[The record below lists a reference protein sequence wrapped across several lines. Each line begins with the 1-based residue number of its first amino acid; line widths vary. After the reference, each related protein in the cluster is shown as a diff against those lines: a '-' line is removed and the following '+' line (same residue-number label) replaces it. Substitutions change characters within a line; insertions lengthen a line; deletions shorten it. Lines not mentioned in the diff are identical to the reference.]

1 MNKTKIPSI
10 STEQMRKVDDLMINK
25 YGIELIQMME
35 NAGANLAKLTINL
48 MDNNFEIPNPKNV
61 IVACGLG
68 NNGGGGMVAARH
80 LSNHGFNIT
89 VVLTG
94 AEAKLKSIP
103 LKQWNILKKLPV
115 RMIIANSSD
124 TLGVFNDTDLIIDA
138 IIGYGMHGEL
148 KGIPAHVIHEILNSQ
163 NQNVLSLDAPSGL
176 NTTTGDFNEKLC
188 IRAYATMTLALPKM
202 GLVQDNAKECV
213 GELYVAD
220 IGVPPDLYKEVG
232 YESQYLFADTSIIKV
247 N

>member
-35 NAGANLAKLTINL
+35 NAGANLVELAINL
-48 MDNNFEIPNPKNV
+48 MRKDFENPKPNNV
-61 IVACGLG
+61 VVACGLG

-80 LSNHGFNIT
+80 LSNRGFNVT
-89 VVLTG
+89 AVLTG
-94 AEAKLKSIP
+94 AETELKSIP
-103 LKQWNILKKLPV
+103 LKQWNILKKLPI

-124 TLGVFNDTDLIIDA
+124 TLGVFNEADLIIDA

-188 IRAYATMTLALPKM
+188 IRAYATMTLALPKT
-202 GLVQDNAKECV
+202 GLVQNNAKECV

-220 IGVPPDLYKEVG
+220 ISVPPVLYQSIG
-232 YESQYLFADTSIIKV
+232 INYQSIFDESSIIKI

>member
-1 MNKTKIPSI
+1 MNKTKIPPI

-35 NAGANLAKLTINL
+35 NAGANLAELAINL
-48 MDNNFEIPNPKNV
+48 MEKYFKIPNPKNV

-80 LSNHGFNIT
+80 LSNHGFNVT
-89 VVLTG
+89 VVLAG
-94 AEAKLKSIP
+94 AEVKLKSIP
-103 LKQWNILKKLPV
+103 LKQWNILKNLPV
-115 RMIIANSSD
+115 GMIITNSSD
-124 TLGVFNDTDLIIDA
+124 TLGVFNDVDLIIDA

-148 KGIPAHVIHEILNSQ
+148 RGIPAQVIHEILNSQ
-163 NQNVLSLDAPSGL
+163 NQKVISLDAPSGL

-188 IRAYATMTLALPKM
+188 IRAYATMTLALPKT
-202 GLVQDNAKECV
+202 GLIQDSAKECV

-220 IGVPPDLYKEVG
+220 IGVPPSLYREIG

>member
-1 MNKTKIPSI
+1 MNKIKIPSI

-25 YGIELIQMME
+25 YGIELTQMME
-35 NAGANLAKLTINL
+35 NAGANLAELAINL
-48 MDNNFEIPNPKNV
+48 MDKFFDIPNSKNV
-61 IVACGLG
+61 VVACGLG

-80 LSNHGFNIT
+80 LSNSGYDVT
-89 VVLTG
+89 VVLAG
-94 AEAKLKSIP
+94 NQLKLKSIP

-115 RMIIANSSD
+115 RMIIANGND
-124 TLGVFNDTDLIIDA
+124 TLGVFNEADLIIDA

-176 NTTTGDFNEKLC
+176 NITTGDFNEKLC
-188 IRAYATMTLALPKM
+188 IRAYATMTLALPKI

-220 IGVPPDLYKEVG
+220 ISVPPVLYQSIG
-232 YESQYLFADTSIIKV
+232 INYQSIFNESSLIKI

>member
-1 MNKTKIPSI
+1 MNKIKIPSI

-25 YGIELIQMME
+25 YGIELTQMME
-35 NAGANLAKLTINL
+35 NAGANLAELAINL
-48 MDNNFEIPNPKNV
+48 MDKFFDIPNSKNV
-61 IVACGLG
+61 VVACGLG

-80 LSNHGFNIT
+80 LSNSGYDVT
-89 VVLTG
+89 VVLAG
-94 AEAKLKSIP
+94 NQLKSIP

-115 RMIIANSSD
+115 RMIIANGND
-124 TLGVFNDTDLIIDA
+124 TLGVFNEADLIIDA

-188 IRAYATMTLALPKM
+188 IRAYATMTLALPKI

-220 IGVPPDLYKEVG
+220 ISVPPVLYQSIG
-232 YESQYLFADTSIIKV
+232 INYQSIFNESSLIKI

>member
-1 MNKTKIPSI
+1 MNKIKIPSI

-35 NAGANLAKLTINL
+35 NAGANLAELAINL
-48 MDNNFEIPNPKNV
+48 MGKDFKILNSKNV
-61 IVACGLG
+61 IIACGLG
-68 NNGGGGMVAARH
+68 NNGGGGMVTARH
-80 LSNHGFNIT
+80 LSNRGLNVT
-89 VVLTG
+89 VVLAG
-94 AEAKLKSIP
+94 NQLKLKSIP

-115 RMIIANSSD
+115 RMIIANGNG
-124 TLGVFNDTDLIIDA
+124 TLGVFNEADLIIDA

-188 IRAYATMTLALPKM
+188 IRAYATMTLALPKI

-220 IGVPPDLYKEVG
+220 ISVPPVLYQSIG
-232 YESQYLFADTSIIKV
+232 INYQSIFNESSLIKI

>member
-1 MNKTKIPSI
+1 
-10 STEQMRKVDDLMINK
+10 MRKVDDLMINK

-35 NAGANLAKLTINL
+35 NAGANLVELAINL
-48 MDNNFEIPNPKNV
+48 MRKDFENPKPNNV
-61 IVACGLG
+61 VVACGLG

-80 LSNHGFNIT
+80 LSNRGFNVT
-89 VVLTG
+89 AVLTG
-94 AEAKLKSIP
+94 AETELKSIP
-103 LKQWNILKKLPV
+103 LKQWNILKKLPI

-124 TLGVFNDTDLIIDA
+124 TLGVFNEADLIIDA

-188 IRAYATMTLALPKM
+188 IRAYATMTLALPKT
-202 GLVQDNAKECV
+202 GLVQNNAKECV

-220 IGVPPDLYKEVG
+220 ISVPPVLYQSIG
-232 YESQYLFADTSIIKV
+232 INYQSIFDESSIIKI